1 MGASRFF
8 PYSKGQLEK
17 AGLLIINFQLMTFS
31 FSKKWVLLAVAIV
44 VIGAAATVF
53 HARTPLHTQDITVE
67 TSPTENLTT
76 SPLTTITVHIAG
88 AVYRPGVYEV
98 TGNQRVMDILKLAGG
113 PRPEADLDGVNLAAK
128 VKDGQKI
135 KVPEIKRVPSP
146 KGSAPT
152 ISEQKVPQQSTPYPL
167 SLRTASAEELTT
179 LPGVGPALAQR
190 IITFRESHPGASNT
204 EFSHIKGLGEKKW
217 NKIKPYIE

>member
-31 FSKKWVLLAVAIV
+31 FSEKWVLLAVSIV

-53 HARTPLHTQDITVE
+53 HARTPLPTQDITVE

-146 KGSAPT
+146 KVSAPMV
-152 ISEQKVPQQSTPYPL
+152 SEQRATQQSTAYPL